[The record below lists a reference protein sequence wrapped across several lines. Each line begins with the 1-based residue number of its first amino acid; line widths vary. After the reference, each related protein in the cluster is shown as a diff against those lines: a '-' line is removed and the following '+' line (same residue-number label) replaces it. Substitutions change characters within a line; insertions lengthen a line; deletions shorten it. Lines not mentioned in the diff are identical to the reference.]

1 MFRMEIDSSSSSS
14 EPNTP
19 LLSPKD
25 RILKRLVL
33 IGIPEES
40 LEHQE
45 SGLISYVKENNL
57 QISEI
62 VSAILPTDV
71 EVEAAMEAQTD
82 PARSSTDDLLHESM
96 TWLQWLMFEGDP
108 DDVLQRLTMMN
119 VGRRGVCGA
128 VWGHND
134 IAYRCRTCEHDPTCA
149 ICVPCF
155 QNGNHSDHDYSIIY
169 TGGGC
174 CDCGDVTAWKRSGF
188 CSKHKGAEQIQPLQ
202 EDVANTLGPVLDCLL
217 LCWKDKLLC
226 AEIIHQASVDD
237 NVADQRKVADEL
249 TSAVVEML
257 MEFCKCSESLL
268 SFVSNRVCSL
278 VGLLDVLVMAERF
291 LSMDVVKKLQEL
303 LLKLLSDPF
312 FKYEFAKAF
321 LRYYPAVVNEAV
333 KQGKDS
339 IFRKYTLLPT
349 FSVQIFTVPTLTP
362 RLVKEMDLLAM
373 LLDCLS
379 NIFSS
384 CSREDHRLQVS
395 KWGNLYETTHRVVE
409 DIRFVMS
416 HSTIPKYMTC
426 DRRDISRTWMKLL
439 AFVQG
444 MSPQKRETNIH
455 IEEENENM
463 HLPFVL
469 GHSIANIHA
478 LLVAGAFSMSNR
490 ETEDESVSTMYK
502 QDIDEQDSV
511 RHAKVGRLSQES
523 SVSSVTGRGI
533 SFDCEMKSVEGNA
546 DSLAVLTSISWLM
559 FECLRAIE
567 NWLKVDNT
575 SGALR
580 SVLNSR
586 ASNSS
591 GGNFFQLKRT
601 LSKFRKGKTI
611 FKSPSNHMGS
621 QEFHTKQLSS
631 LAHYGVHQHLN
642 GSNDTISAGFDD
654 RLVEGDYTNEI
665 EALTV
670 LSLAD
675 WPEIQYDVS
684 SEEISVHIPLHRLL
698 SLVLQ
703 RALKRCYGE
712 SASPD
717 MRIIGSADSSSAVY
731 DDFFGHVLGGCHP
744 YGFSAFVME
753 HPLRIRVFCS
763 EVHAGMWRK
772 NGDAAVLSYEW
783 YRSVRW
789 SEQGLELDLFL
800 LQCCAALA
808 PADLYITRIIER
820 FGLSSYLSLNLEG
833 VTDYEAVLVQEM
845 LNLVIQIVK
854 ERRFCGLTT
863 AQCLQR
869 ELIYKLSTG
878 NATHSQLVK
887 SLPRDLSKVDQFQ
900 QILDT
905 VAEYTYPS
913 GIKQGMY
920 KLRLAYW
927 KELDLYHPRWNSRD
941 LQVAEERY
949 LRFCD
954 VSALTNQ
961 LPKWT
966 KIYPPLNGLARVAT
980 CKTVLKIIRA
990 VLFYALFTDKLMASR
1005 APDGVLITAL
1015 HLLSLALDT
1024 SQRQIECGDQSS
1036 HVDNSIPLLAFAGEE
1051 ISTGFNDGYDNQSL
1065 LSLLVSL
1072 MRINKKENMYNFVES
1087 GGFDLSS
1094 MIKNLLQKF
1103 AELHSGCLTKLQILA
1118 PEVVNQLSHSRPS
1131 GNANNGASISDSDKR
1146 KAKARERQAAIMEK
1160 MKAQQSKFMEN
1171 INLTADNG
1179 LNDSNDA
1186 EESSS
1191 DIAND
1196 LDGPEQVTCSLCH
1209 DANSKTP
1216 VSFLI
1221 LLQKSRLMNLLD
1233 RGPPSWEKVHR
1244 SGKEQVS
1251 TSEDAL
1257 TVQSS
1262 AHPLSNSSE
1271 TIPSSQ
1277 LMDLVQNAIN
1287 EFSSTGQPRE
1297 VDAFLEF
1304 IKIRFSSLNNL
1315 SFPQTSPDRSE
1326 PTTASGDAFE
1336 ENMYTLI
1343 LNTME
1348 NHLVQPNI
1356 LRKVEDFSAAGC
1368 SSDSGSN
1375 ESLLLGKYIVSISD
1389 EIVNNPSPS
1398 ENAGSRS
1405 GKAQAGSVTSRLP
1418 YDGFG
1423 PSDCNGIYVS
1433 SCGHA
1438 VHQGCLDRYLSSL
1451 KERYT
1456 RRIDF
1461 EGGHIVDPDQ
1471 GEFLCP
1477 VCRGLANSILPDLP
1491 REGVKDSG
1499 PLKTSNLLPA
1509 DANNELPSMSRGFES
1524 LLRQSLSLLQAAAD
1538 VSGRNEFL
1546 EAFPVQRKGGM
1557 GTNLESVVHLL
1568 RGMYFPGNDKISGSS
1583 RLSDSMIMW
1592 DTLKYSLIST
1602 EIAARS
1608 ERTSSATNY
1617 GLSALYEE
1625 LRSSSG
1631 FILSLLLK
1639 IVHSTRAQNSLDVLL
1654 RLRCIQQF
1662 AKSIC
1667 CADTLNELPS
1677 HAYRVG
1683 ENMMSV
1689 LENVDMGIQFPD
1701 VQFWTMA
1708 SYPVLACDG
1717 FSTLMWIL
1725 FCLPVPFM
1733 SSERSFLPLV
1743 HMCYVVSI
1751 TQAVITYSGKNE
1763 CGMDDLSYH
1772 DSLITDILKFVGER
1786 GFLRQYFIS
1795 NYTDDS
1801 RDIKATIRSLSFP
1814 FLRRCALLWKL
1825 MNSSTL
1831 APFSGAHVFHRSS
1844 QTFEDRMDYAY
1855 GTGEESVEIDE
1866 LEKMFKI
1873 PPLDN
1878 IVNDEVSRSSVLK
1891 WLHHLAREFEVR
1903 TPSGVLYSTPVV
1915 PFKLMILPYLYQ
1927 DLLQRYIKQKCI
1939 DCGSV
1944 QDEPALCLLCGKLCS
1959 PSWKTCCRNNKCQ
1972 THAMTCGAGT
1982 GVFLLIRK
1990 TTILL
1995 QRSARQARWPS
2006 PYLDAFGEEDI
2017 EMHRGKPL
2025 YLNEERYAALS
2036 HMVASHGLDRSSK
2049 VLHQTSIGAFL
2060 ML

>member
-1 MFRMEIDSSSSSS
+1 MEIDSSSSSS

-25 RILKRLVL
+25 RILKRTRSLCKLCQHLFVCQRLVL
-33 IGIPEES
+33 IGVPEES
-40 LEHQE
+40 LEHLE
-45 SGLISYVKENNL
+45 PGLISYVKENNL
-57 QISEI
+57 PISEV

-71 EVEAAMEAQTD
+71 EIEAAMEAQTD
-82 PARSSTDDLLHESM
+82 PARSNTEDLLHESM
-96 TWLQWLMFEGDP
+96 TWLQWLMFESDP
-108 DDVLQRLTMMN
+108 DDVLQRLAMMN

-217 LCWKDKLLC
+217 LCWKDKLLF
-226 AEIIHQASVDD
+226 AESIHQEGQGPSLDD
-237 NVADQRKVADEL
+237 NVADQKKVADEL

-257 MEFCKCSESLL
+257 LEFCKCSESLL
-268 SFVSNRVCSL
+268 SFVSGRVCSL

-321 LRYYPAVVNEAV
+321 LRYYPVVVNEAV
-333 KQGKDS
+333 KEGKDS
-339 IFRKYTLLPT
+339 VFRKYPLLPT

-384 CSREDHRLQVS
+384 CSREDHRLQVES
-395 KWGNLYETTHRVVE
+395 INM
-409 DIRFVMS
+409 IIF
-416 HSTIPKYMTC
+416 
-426 DRRDISRTWMKLL
+426 IS
-439 AFVQG
+439 
-444 MSPQKRETNIH
+444 
-455 IEEENENM
+455 
-463 HLPFVL
+463 
-469 GHSIANIHA
+469 
-478 LLVAGAFSMSNR
+478 
-490 ETEDESVSTMYK
+490 
-502 QDIDEQDSV
+502 
-511 RHAKVGRLSQES
+511 
-523 SVSSVTGRGI
+523 
-533 SFDCEMKSVEGNA
+533 
-546 DSLAVLTSISWLM
+546 
-559 FECLRAIE
+559 
-567 NWLKVDNT
+567 
-575 SGALR
+575 
-580 SVLNSR
+580 
-586 ASNSS
+586 
-591 GGNFFQLKRT
+591 
-601 LSKFRKGKTI
+601 
-611 FKSPSNHMGS
+611 
-621 QEFHTKQLSS
+621 
-631 LAHYGVHQHLN
+631 
-642 GSNDTISAGFDD
+642 
-654 RLVEGDYTNEI
+654 
-665 EALTV
+665 
-670 LSLAD
+670 
-675 WPEIQYDVS
+675 
-684 SEEISVHIPLHRLL
+684 
-698 SLVLQ
+698 
-703 RALKRCYGE
+703 
-712 SASPD
+712 
-717 MRIIGSADSSSAVY
+717 
-731 DDFFGHVLGGCHP
+731 
-744 YGFSAFVME
+744 
-753 HPLRIRVFCS
+753 
-763 EVHAGMWRK
+763 
-772 NGDAAVLSYEW
+772 
-783 YRSVRW
+783 
-789 SEQGLELDLFL
+789 
-800 LQCCAALA
+800 
-808 PADLYITRIIER
+808 
-820 FGLSSYLSLNLEG
+820 
-833 VTDYEAVLVQEM
+833 
-845 LNLVIQIVK
+845 
-854 ERRFCGLTT
+854 
-863 AQCLQR
+863 
-869 ELIYKLSTG
+869 
-878 NATHSQLVK
+878 
-887 SLPRDLSKVDQFQ
+887 
-900 QILDT
+900 
-905 VAEYTYPS
+905 
-913 GIKQGMY
+913 
-920 KLRLAYW
+920 
-927 KELDLYHPRWNSRD
+927 
-941 LQVAEERY
+941 
-949 LRFCD
+949 
-954 VSALTNQ
+954 
-961 LPKWT
+961 
-966 KIYPPLNGLARVAT
+966 
-980 CKTVLKIIRA
+980 
-990 VLFYALFTDKLMASR
+990 
-1005 APDGVLITAL
+1005 
-1015 HLLSLALDT
+1015 
-1024 SQRQIECGDQSS
+1024 
-1036 HVDNSIPLLAFAGEE
+1036 
-1051 ISTGFNDGYDNQSL
+1051 
-1065 LSLLVSL
+1065 
-1072 MRINKKENMYNFVES
+1072 
-1087 GGFDLSS
+1087 
-1094 MIKNLLQKF
+1094 
-1103 AELHSGCLTKLQILA
+1103 
-1118 PEVVNQLSHSRPS
+1118 
-1131 GNANNGASISDSDKR
+1131 
-1146 KAKARERQAAIMEK
+1146 
-1160 MKAQQSKFMEN
+1160 
-1171 INLTADNG
+1171 
-1179 LNDSNDA
+1179 
-1186 EESSS
+1186 
-1191 DIAND
+1191 
-1196 LDGPEQVTCSLCH
+1196 
-1209 DANSKTP
+1209 
-1216 VSFLI
+1216 
-1221 LLQKSRLMNLLD
+1221 KSRLVTLLD
-1233 RGPPSWEKVHR
+1233 GGPPSWEKDLHR

-1251 TSEDAL
+1251 TSDDAL
-1257 TVQSS
+1257 TILSS
-1262 AHPLSNSSE
+1262 SHTLSSSSE
-1271 TIPSSQ
+1271 TTSSSSSQ
-1277 LMDLVQNAIN
+1277 LMDLVQTAIN

-1304 IKIRFSSLNNL
+1304 IKIRFSSLKNL
-1315 SFPQTSPDRSE
+1315 NFPEIAPESSE
-1326 PTTASGDAFE
+1326 PITASDDVFE
-1336 ENMYTLI
+1336 ESMHTLI

-1348 NHLVQPNI
+1348 NNLMQPSV
-1356 LRKVEDFSAAGC
+1356 LREAEDISAAGC
-1368 SSDSGSN
+1368 SSESGTN

-1389 EIVNNPSPS
+1389 EILNNPSPS

-1405 GKAQAGSVTSRLP
+1405 GKAQPGSVISRLP

-1438 VHQGCLDRYLSSL
+1438 VHQACLDRYLRSL

-1477 VCRGLANSILPDLP
+1477 VCRGLANSVLPDLP
-1491 REGVKDSG
+1491 REGTKDIAS
-1499 PLKTSNLLPA
+1499 LKTSNLFPS
-1509 DANNELPSMSRGFES
+1509 DANNELSAMSKRSES
-1524 LLRQSLSLLQAAAD
+1524 LLLKESLSLLEAAAD

-1546 EAFPVQRKGGM
+1546 KAFPVQRKGGM

-1568 RGMYFPGNDKISGSS
+1568 RDMYFPGNDKILGSS

-1592 DTLKYSLIST
+1592 DTLKYSLVST

-1617 GLSALYEE
+1617 GVGALYEE

-1639 IVHSTRAQNSLDVLL
+1639 IVHNTRAQNSLDVLL

-1667 CADTLNELPS
+1667 CADGLNEPPS
-1677 HAYRVG
+1677 HADRVG
-1683 ENMMSV
+1683 ENMMCI
-1689 LENVDMGIQFPD
+1689 LENVDTGIQFPD

-1708 SYPVLACDG
+1708 SYPVLACDA

-1733 SSERSFLPLV
+1733 SSEKSFVPLV

-1751 TQAVITYSGKNE
+1751 TQAVITYFGENE
-1763 CGMDDLSYH
+1763 SAMDDFSYH
-1772 DSLITDILKFVGER
+1772 DSLITDIYKFVGEH
-1786 GFLRQYFIS
+1786 GFLRQYFVS
-1795 NYTDDS
+1795 NYIDNS
-1801 RDIKATIRSLSFP
+1801 RDIKTTIRSLSFP

-1831 APFSGAHVFHRSS
+1831 APFSGAHGFHRSS
-1844 QTFEDRMDYAY
+1844 QGFEDRMDYAY

-1873 PPLDN
+1873 PSLDN
-1878 IVNDEVSRSSVLK
+1878 IVGDEVSRSLVLK

-1903 TPSGVLYSTPVV
+1903 IPSGVLYSTPVV
-1915 PFKLMILPYLYQ
+1915 PFKLMVLPYLYQ

-1972 THAMTCGAGT
+1972 THATTCGAGT